1 MKHTPNNGLVL
12 VDTTLRTLQ
21 REYDDALWEGSEDY
35 DYYIAER
42 EIARLKEAQEKGEMY
57 DPVF

>member
-1 MKHTPNNGLVL
+1 MKYSDDKRLVL
-12 VDTTLRTLQ
+12 VDPLLRRLQ
-21 REYDDALWEGSEDY
+21 REYDDALWQGSEDY

-42 EIARLKEAQEKGEMY
+42 EITRLKEAQQKGEMY